1 MSKKKGRKVKYLV
14 GVDVGGSKI
23 MAGVFTHD
31 LKQLHSV
38 KIDTWVHRGPDAVL
52 QRIIDCAKDAITG
65 AGLKLSDVAAIGVG
79 TPGIVNPKAGT
90 VVVAPNLRW
99 ENFNL
104 RSRLVKAFRRPVVIG
119 NDCTTAMEG
128 IYEVELRK
136 KPRNALGM
144 FMGTGLGG
152 ALVLGG
158 EVYSGMGSIAG
169 EVGHMVVE
177 RTGPRCGCGSQ
188 GCFEVFSSRTGIAN
202 RMRAKLQNGDA
213 SMLKELLAQDQKE
226 PGTLRSEHL
235 HDAIKQGDQ
244 LAERMVRDAAEYTG
258 LAVASLIN
266 LLSPEVVVL
275 GGGLIG
281 ALHEQIMPIVHD
293 QVRSHALLRFLK
305 EPKVFATKLG
315 DRAGI
320 VGAAVLAR
328 RAATGH

>member
-1 MSKKKGRKVKYLV
+1 MAKKKGRTGRFLL

-23 MAGVFTHD
+23 MAGVFTSD
-31 LKQLHSV
+31 LKQVHSV
-38 KIDTWVHRGPDAVL
+38 KIDTWVHRGPEAVL
-52 QRIIDCAKDAITG
+52 QRIVDCAKDAVVG
-65 AGLKLSDVAAIGVG
+65 AGIKLSDVSAIGVG
-79 TPGIVNPKAGT
+79 TPGIVDTKAGL
-90 VVVAPNLRW
+90 VVIAPNLRW
-99 ENFNL
+99 ENFHL
-104 RSRLVKAFRRPVVIG
+104 RSRLSKALRRPVVIG

-158 EVYSGMGSIAG
+158 RVYAGTGSIAG

-213 SMLKELLAQDQKE
+213 SVLRDLLAQDQKE

-235 HDAIKQGDQ
+235 LDAIKQGDK
-244 LAERMVRDAAEYTG
+244 LTVRIVHDAAEYTG

-281 ALHEQIMPIVHD
+281 ALHEEIMPVVHD
-293 QVRSHALLRFLK
+293 QVRTHALLRFIK

-320 VGAAVLAR
+320 IGAAVLAR
-328 RAATGH
+328 RAAIGH